1 MKRDLNEVLT
11 AGSKRGITGLQNLG
25 NTCFMN
31 SGLQCLSN
39 TFELT
44 KYFCFGYY
52 KQDLNP
58 TNPLGMG
65 GKLAIAY
72 AELIRDMWIGNTGRL
87 APWEVKKVVGKRVT
101 KFSGFGQ

>member
-1 MKRDLNEVLT
+1 
-11 AGSKRGITGLQNLG
+11 
-25 NTCFMN
+25 MN

-39 TFELT
+39 TIELT

-65 GKLAIAY
+65 GRLAIAY
-72 AELIRDMWIGNTGRL
+72 AELIRDMWIGSGGRL
-87 APWEVKKVVGKRVT
+87 APWELKKVVGKRVS